1 MNVDHSLLRVR
12 QEILNELKGKK
23 LYLIEASR
31 KEYITVCVY
40 AASVEEAK
48 EEFFDDCS
56 GDDWST
62 DDIYEVR
69 EFLDEKADITTVRW
83 SKSHNGTYFD
93 DEVLDALYAK

>member
-1 MNVDHSLLRVR
+1 MNVDH
-12 QEILNELKGKK
+12 KGKK

-31 KEYITVCVY
+31 PEYRTALYY

-48 EEFFDDCS
+48 EEFFDDCRRTVD

-62 DDIYEVR
+62 DHIYEVR
-69 EFLDEKADITTVRW
+69 EVLDEKADITTVRW

-93 DEVLDALYAK
+93 DEILDALYAK